1 MNAKTRNLITLGVV
15 VLSLCLLSLQ
25 EIASA
30 QSANNC
36 MRVKGT
42 FLDVTSGGS
51 TTGTIT
57 NGGILNGTTE
67 TVFNGDFAFPDP
79 TTVSFT
85 GDYSVSTERGVLKT
99 HNVYIFD
106 FVRGVGTALYRIDAN
121 ASTGVFVGA
130 TGVLYSN
137 GKATDTAT
145 VQGTITGEICFAD

>member
-1 MNAKTRNLITLGVV
+1 MNAKTRNLITLGAV
-15 VLSLCLLSLQ
+15 VLTFCLLTLQ
-25 EIASA
+25 ETASA

-42 FLDVTSGGS
+42 FLDVTSSGS

-67 TVFNGDFAFPDP
+67 TVFNGDFVFPDP

-85 GDYSVSTERGVLKT
+85 GDYSLTTERGVLKT

-106 FVRGVGTALYRIDAN
+106 FARGVGTALYRIDPN
-121 ASTGVFVGA
+121 VSTGVFVGA

-137 GKATDTAT
+137 GKATDSAT
-145 VQGTITGEICFAD
+145 VQGHLVGEICFAD